1 MAWDFGFLSLLL
13 LLLFFLHEAAAI
25 FVLLSTQA
33 LCPGPALQLVPN
45 SLLFSAPKNVD
56 IQLCCHFMYKYI
68 FFYDLGRKTEKER
81 RATSEGGGRSGKSI
95 WLRNTLLAIGRVWF
109 VFCSNAG
116 ETPPV
121 RSWKTGKTWR
131 DATEKARAG
140 MWEQTGRNIREKET
154 KLRLI
159 YLENSSPI
167 AAKFYTSALSVSIG
181 FFFLSMT
188 DLGGQIQTRETRKRE
203 GERRSC

>member
-1 MAWDFGFLSLLL
+1 MLTYNFVVISCTSI
-13 LLLFFLHEAAAI
+13 LF
-25 FVLLSTQA
+25 
-33 LCPGPALQLVPN
+33 C
-45 SLLFSAPKNVD
+45 
-56 IQLCCHFMYKYI
+56 
-68 FFYDLGRKTEKER
+68 FYDLGRKAEKER
-81 RATSEGGGRSGKSI
+81 RATSQGGGRSGKSI
-95 WLRNTLLAIGRVWF
+95 SLRNTLLAIGRVWF

-140 MWEQTGRNIREKET
+140 TWEQTGRNIREKEA
-154 KLRLI
+154 KLRLV
-159 YLENSSPI
+159 YLENSSPT
-167 AAKFYTSALSVSIG
+167 AAKFYTPALSVSIG
-181 FFFLSMT
+181 FSFLSMT

>member
-1 MAWDFGFLSLLL
+1 MAWDFGFFVVVVIVV
-13 LLLFFLHEAAAI
+13 FFLHEAAAI

-56 IQLCCHFMYKYI
+56 IQLCCHFMYII
-68 FFYDLGRKTEKER
+68 FFYDLGRKTEKKR
-81 RATSEGGGRSGKSI
+81 RATSQGGGRSGKSI
-95 WLRNTLLAIGRVWF
+95 SLRNTLLAIGRVWF

-140 MWEQTGRNIREKET
+140 TWEQTGRNIREKEA

-167 AAKFYTSALSVSIG
+167 AEKFYTPALSVSIG

>member
-1 MAWDFGFLSLLL
+1 MLIYNFVVISCTSI
-13 LLLFFLHEAAAI
+13 LF
-25 FVLLSTQA
+25 
-33 LCPGPALQLVPN
+33 C
-45 SLLFSAPKNVD
+45 
-56 IQLCCHFMYKYI
+56 
-68 FFYDLGRKTEKER
+68 FYDLGRKTEKER
-81 RATSEGGGRSGKSI
+81 RATSQGGGRSGKSI

-140 MWEQTGRNIREKET
+140 TWEQTGRNIREKEA

-167 AAKFYTSALSVSIG
+167 AAKFYTPALSVSIG

>member
-1 MAWDFGFLSLLL
+1 MLTYNFVVISCTSI
-13 LLLFFLHEAAAI
+13 LF
-25 FVLLSTQA
+25 
-33 LCPGPALQLVPN
+33 C
-45 SLLFSAPKNVD
+45 
-56 IQLCCHFMYKYI
+56 
-68 FFYDLGRKTEKER
+68 FYDLGRKAEKER
-81 RATSEGGGRSGKSI
+81 RATSQGGGRSGKSI

>member
-1 MAWDFGFLSLLL
+1 MLTYNFVVISCTSI
-13 LLLFFLHEAAAI
+13 LF
-25 FVLLSTQA
+25 
-33 LCPGPALQLVPN
+33 C
-45 SLLFSAPKNVD
+45 
-56 IQLCCHFMYKYI
+56 
-68 FFYDLGRKTEKER
+68 FYDLGRKTEKER
-81 RATSEGGGRSGKSI
+81 RATSEGGGRPGKSI

-140 MWEQTGRNIREKET
+140 TWEQTGRNIREKEA

-167 AAKFYTSALSVSIG
+167 AAKFYTPALSVSIG
-181 FFFLSMT
+181 FFLFIDDRFRRPNT
-188 DLGGQIQTRETRKRE
+188 NERNTK
-203 GERRSC
+203 ERRREKKLLKKRPGLCNSALSVVDFELYLENLSLTRCTLMMQT